1 MLVVVQELRTRRD
14 GFAALVTD
22 NVGRIVTPLVCFEG
36 EGLWVNAQC
45 KSLKAELRDINNR
58 PIKGLTFNDC
68 VCRNIDSTKQQII

>member
-45 KSLKAELRDINNR
+45 KSLKAELR
-58 PIKGLTFNDC
+58 
-68 VCRNIDSTKQQII
+68 